1 MTQKPELPDLEPREL
16 EAPVRA
22 DRRAFL
28 RGAGIAAVAA
38 PLSAS
43 AAEKLVQP
51 TNHQAPARY
60 KDSEHVQKFYEL
72 NRR

>member
-1 MTQKPELPDLEPREL
+1 MTDKRPE
-16 EAPVRA
+16 PVRV
-22 DRRAFL
+22 DRRSFL
-28 RGAGIAAVAA
+28 RGAGIAAAAVA

-43 AAEKLVQP
+43 AEQLVRP

-60 KDSEHVQKFYEL
+60 QESEHVKRFYEL

>member
-1 MTQKPELPDLEPREL
+1 MTDQTNKTEGKPL
-16 EAPVRA
+16 RA

-28 RGAGIAAVAA
+28 RGAGLAAVAV
-38 PLSAS
+38 PL
-43 AAEKLVQP
+43 AAEAETLVQP

-60 KDSEHVQKFYEL
+60 IDSEHNQRFYAL

>member
-1 MTQKPELPDLEPREL
+1 MTEMTKPVPVEPI
-16 EAPVRA
+16 RA

-28 RGAGIAAVAA
+28 RGAGIAAAAA
-38 PLSAS
+38 PLAAS
-43 AAEKLVQP
+43 AEVLKQP

-60 KDSEHVQKFYEL
+60 QDSAHNKQFYAL

>member
-1 MTQKPELPDLEPREL
+1 MTETPK
-16 EAPVRA
+16 APGAGAPLRA

-43 AAEKLVQP
+43 AAEVLVQP
-51 TNHQAPARY
+51 TNHQVPARY
-60 KDSEHVQKFYEL
+60 KDSEHVQRFYAL

>member
-1 MTQKPELPDLEPREL
+1 MTEKSDKPAR
-16 EAPVRA
+16 V

-28 RGAGIAAVAA
+28 RGASVAAAAV
-38 PLSAS
+38 PLAAS
-43 AAEKLVQP
+43 AEQLKQP

-60 KDSEHVQKFYEL
+60 QESEHVKRFYAL

>member
-1 MTQKPELPDLEPREL
+1 MTQKPQPPGLG
-16 EAPVRA
+16 APGRA

-28 RGAGIAAVAA
+28 RGAGVVAVAA

-60 KDSEHVQKFYEL
+60 KDSEHVQRFYAL

>member
-1 MTQKPELPDLEPREL
+1 MTQKPET
-16 EAPVRA
+16 PVRA
-22 DRRAFL
+22 GRRAFL
-28 RGAGIAAVAA
+28 RGASIAAVAT
-38 PLSAS
+38 PLSVS

-60 KDSEHVQKFYEL
+60 KDSEHVQRFYEL

>member
-1 MTQKPELPDLEPREL
+1 MTKKP

-22 DRRAFL
+22 GRRAFL
-28 RGAGIAAVAA
+28 RGASVAAVAA

-51 TNHQAPARY
+51 TDNQVPARY
-60 KDSEHVQKFYEL
+60 KDSEHVQRFYSL

>member
-1 MTQKPELPDLEPREL
+1 MTDKPDT
-16 EAPVRA
+16 PVRA
-22 DRRAFL
+22 NRRAFL

-51 TNHQAPARY
+51 TSHQAPARY
-60 KDSEHVQKFYEL
+60 KDSEHVQQFYAL

>member
-1 MTQKPELPDLEPREL
+1 MTDTTKATPAEPI
-16 EAPVRA
+16 RA

-28 RGAGIAAVAA
+28 RGATVATAAV
-38 PLSAS
+38 PLAAS
-43 AAEKLVQP
+43 AEVLKQP

-60 KDSEHVQKFYEL
+60 QESDHVKQFYAL

>member
-1 MTQKPELPDLEPREL
+1 MTDKIEKPI
-16 EAPVRA
+16 RA

-28 RGAGIAAVAA
+28 RGAGLAAVAV
-38 PLSAS
+38 PL
-43 AAEKLVQP
+43 AAEAETLVQP

-60 KDSEHVQKFYEL
+60 VDSEHNQRFYAL

>member
-1 MTQKPELPDLEPREL
+1 MTEMTKPV
-16 EAPVRA
+16 PVETIRA

-28 RGAGIAAVAA
+28 RGATVAAAAVPLAA
-38 PLSAS
+38 SGEVLH
-43 AAEKLVQP
+43 QP

-60 KDSEHVQKFYEL
+60 QESDHVKQFYAL

>member
-1 MTQKPELPDLEPREL
+1 MTNMTKPVPVETPRT
-16 EAPVRA
+16 

-28 RGAGIAAVAA
+28 RGAGIAAAA
-38 PLSAS
+38 VPLTAS
-43 AAEKLVQP
+43 AEVLKQP

-60 KDSEHVQKFYEL
+60 QESAHAKQFYAL

>member
-1 MTQKPELPDLEPREL
+1 MTQKPEPPVKPDALP
-16 EAPVRA
+16 ARA

-28 RGAGIAAVAA
+28 RGASIAAVAA

-43 AAEKLVQP
+43 AAERLVQP

-60 KDSEHVQKFYEL
+60 KDSEHVQRFYEL

>member
-1 MTQKPELPDLEPREL
+1 MTPKSDT
-16 EAPVRA
+16 PVRA
-22 DRRAFL
+22 NRRAFL

-51 TNHQAPARY
+51 TSHQAPARY
-60 KDSEHVQKFYEL
+60 KDSEHVQRFYAL